1 MSNGG
6 KKVSIIGAGQL
17 GSRYLQGLSKCQNH
31 LRIYVQDISSESL
44 LQAERRWKEVDGP
57 STHHEVSFH
66 AKIKQYLQQLDLAII
81 STAAHNR
88 PEVVRELT
96 RHSAVH
102 YWIIEKVLAQ
112 SPQGLEEIRIH
123 VGDALAW
130 VNTPRRTVPW
140 HQRIKTQLQLNS
152 PLHLTVAGGPWG
164 LACNAVH
171 FLDLMAWW
179 SGESLVT
186 VGSDQLEDCWTKA
199 KRAGYWEIYGTLTA
213 TFSGGSTAKLISGA
227 SGDPTYLI
235 QLTDGNGTW
244 RIDEGKGAAV
254 CTDGTEIPGR
264 LAFQSE
270 MTAALVDGILDTG
283 DCKLPTLDASIAI
296 HRVFIDAMLEH
307 WRRHNDPA
315 ATFIPIT

>member
-1 MSNGG
+1 MPSKIVLIVGT
-6 KKVSIIGAGQL
+6 GQL
-17 GSRYLQGLSKCQNH
+17 GSRYLQGLSKCRISLQ
-31 LRIYVQDISSESL
+31 IYVQDIFSESL
-44 LQAERRWKEVDGP
+44 ILAEQRWQEAGGP

-66 AKIKQYLQQLDLAII
+66 AEIKQYPQQLDLAII
-81 STAAHNR
+81 ATAAHNR
-88 PEVVRELT
+88 PEVVKELAQ
-96 RHSAVH
+96 RSRIR
-102 YWIIEKVLAQ
+102 YWLIEKVLAQ
-112 SPQGLEEIRIH
+112 NRQGLAEIQFH

-130 VNTPRRTVPW
+130 VNTPRRLVPW
-140 HQRIKTQLQLNS
+140 HQRIKAQLQLNS
-152 PLHLTVAGGPWG
+152 LLHLTVAGGPWG

-179 SGESLVT
+179 SGEALVA
-186 VGSDQLEDCWTKA
+186 VCSDQLEDRWTKA

-244 RIDEGKGAAV
+244 RIDEGKGTAV
-254 CTDGTEIPGR
+254 YTDGTEIPGR
-264 LAFQSE
+264 LTFQSE
-270 MTAALVDGILDTG
+270 MTAALVDEILNTG
-283 DCKLPTLDASIAI
+283 DCKLPTLNASIAI

-307 WRRHNDPA
+307 WQRHSDSA